1 MPSSHALHW
10 RLPHAFP
17 GSLRIARLLAH
28 SPHACANFRPW
39 CLITFYRWRVM
50 QRGNDVAT
58 DAASFGM
65 PPSNTGVAQ
74 EVIRQWP
81 KDARRTASLPLLLLP
96 WARGKQRG
104 DRAGDTGCQMIHDMR
119 PSAETRG
126 HLAPRPSPQT
136 LRLPLLI
143 SSSAPCSAPHLHRAC
158 NYENSH
164 A

>member
-1 MPSSHALHW
+1 MAERCAADCVAATFTVALGEGQAAW
-10 RLPHAFP
+10 RQ
-17 GSLRIARLLAH
+17 SR
-28 SPHACANFRPW
+28 C
-39 CLITFYRWRVM
+39 
-50 QRGNDVAT
+50 
-58 DAASFGM
+58 
-65 PPSNTGVAQ
+65 
-74 EVIRQWP
+74 
-81 KDARRTASLPLLLLP
+81 
-96 WARGKQRG
+96 
-104 DRAGDTGCQMIHDMR
+104 GCQMIHDMR